1 MLDCKAAGM
10 IKLVEGIAARSKA
23 LKGLAVR
30 VTFQEGET
38 VQTEFYHL
46 KDALLDWQR
55 AHGAGCGALEIEYQ
69 VNESS
74 WPQIE
79 QFWVSKTNTDPLV
92 RSVFESV
99 GNVDLCMVSPTGSN
113 IRRIGFELGRNK

>member
-1 MLDCKAAGM
+1 M
-10 IKLVEGIAARSKA
+10 ITLVEGMAARNKA
-23 LKGLAVR
+23 LKGLALR

-38 VQTEFYHL
+38 VQTEFYRV

-55 AHGAGCGALEIEYQ
+55 AHGAACGALEIEYQ
-69 VNESS
+69 ADEFS

-79 QFWVSKTNTDPLV
+79 QFWVNKTSTDPLI

-99 GNVDLCMVSPTGSN
+99 GNVDLCMVTPTGSN
-113 IRRIGFELGRNK
+113 IRRIGFELGTNK